1 MAKNK
6 RYCPEC
12 GAEVDEEFIYE
23 TGGAWCTCPD
33 CGWEGP
39 TEDTEDESGVTERQ
53 RDEEEDAAID
63 AELEEYFKKARQFH
77 GN

>member
-23 TGGAWCTCPD
+23 TGGTWCTCPD
-33 CGWEGP
+33 CGWEGQ
-39 TEDTEDESGVTERQ
+39 TGDTEDEFGVTERQ
-53 RDEEEDAAID
+53 RDEEEDAAVD
-63 AELEEYFKKARQFH
+63 AELEDYFKKVRQFH
-77 GN
+77 GK